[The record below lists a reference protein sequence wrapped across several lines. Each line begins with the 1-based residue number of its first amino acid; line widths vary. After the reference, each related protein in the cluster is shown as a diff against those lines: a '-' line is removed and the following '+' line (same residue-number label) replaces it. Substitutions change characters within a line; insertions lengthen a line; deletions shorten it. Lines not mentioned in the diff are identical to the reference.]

1 VFCQLHLL
9 ILNFYFLLGGEMK
22 HIFLSLFVMSLLTGC
37 ETDPKVNANTSQDE
51 IEKVTKAT
59 KAANDAATA
68 AKDAAKV
75 AEEAVKAA
83 KEAAKAAEDAA
94 KLAEGERV
102 FEPIA
107 IVEEFKNI
115 RPHNAIKTSAAIA
128 YGKDTKSKTPEVLHE
143 RSLGEILKQNYVL
156 AELFIASADSA
167 GNINNIGNATLL
179 ATAVAV
185 AGAPAEAVVRTN
197 RLLAGLFLSETL
209 RFVSPRKA
217 GDAFR
222 KAASEALCFNKK
234 TYTSKPPEGDDT
246 NLFIIEGNKIKASS
260 ERYKAE
266 LLYAMQVSHGN
277 LRIRLVRPQA
287 NLISL
292 VGNFNDSKAEVKE
305 QSIELSNELDVAEA
319 DAAITLTEKAEQDET
334 KRDKKIRYLTYRKEL
349 LECLK

>member
-1 VFCQLHLL
+1 
-9 ILNFYFLLGGEMK
+9 MK

-37 ETDPKVNANTSQDE
+37 ETDPKVNANRSQDE

-59 KAANDAATA
+59 KAANDAARV

-94 KLAEGERV
+94 KLAERERV

-167 GNINNIGNATLL
+167 ANINNIGNATLL

-217 GDAFR
+217 GEAFR

-234 TYTSKPPEGDDT
+234 TYTSKPPEGDT
-246 NLFIIEGNKIKASS
+246 ENLFEITDSTINAKSK
-260 ERYKAE
+260 RYKAE

-305 QSIELSNELDVAEA
+305 QSIELSNELDLAEA
-319 DAAITLTEKAEQDET
+319 EAEIALTKKIDSTQ
-334 KRDKKIRYLTYRKEL
+334 KGKIRYLTYRKEL